1 MILLN
6 YIIKEDLKMENRGNS
21 KAHYVVIIGVLV
33 GAVAAL
39 SGVIYTIVTKW
50 DRITDKVKS
59 IKNRKYVSSD
69 VDEDLTDLDE
79 E

>member
-6 YIIKEDLKMENRGNS
+6 YIIKEDLKMKNEGNS